1 MQVEITERAVEELQ
15 TRKTLKE
22 GRVLFI
28 SHETE
33 GLGCV
38 VNGVSD
44 LISVQKSS
52 LPPTAILLETKPE
65 PWSVA
70 IDKKVDWIYDEN
82 LKIDFNDTAS
92 SFQLKSPNE
101 MLNPRMTLR
110 EEAEV

>member
-15 TRKTLKE
+15 MRKILKE
-22 GRVLFI
+22 GSVLFI

-44 LISVQKSS
+44 LVAVQKSS
-52 LPPTAILLETKPE
+52 LPPTAVFLDTKPE
-65 PWSVA
+65 SWSVA
-70 IDKKVDWIYDEN
+70 IDKKVDWIYDES

-92 SFQLKSPNE
+92 SFQLKSPNQ